1 MILAPTYHFSPV
13 AICSIFFHVCLV
25 FKQNTIFL
33 SLLPAVRCLRGREE
47 KRREE
52 KRREQAPGYNIQ
64 FGNYNVLFTKSVF
77 PP

>member
-1 MILAPTYHFSPV
+1 MIFAPTYHFSLV

-33 SLLPAVRCLRGREE
+33 FLLPAVGWIRGSGE
-47 KRREE
+47 RREE
-52 KRREQAPGYNIQ
+52 RGERREEISP
-64 FGNYNVLFTKSVF
+64 NYNVLFTKSVF